1 MEDKQKLAT
10 FILCTIINKSKPL
23 TNELKYI
30 TINDATIVYTDFEI
44 DNKYLVNFF
53 IKTKRDN
60 YLTVIIPIC
69 NIETIE

>member
-10 FILCTIINKSKPL
+10 FILCTIINKSKLL

-30 TINDATIVYTDFEI
+30 SINGATIVYTDFEI

-53 IKTKRDN
+53 IKTKKDN
-60 YLTVIIPIC
+60 YLTVIVPMD
-69 NIETIE
+69 NIKTVD